1 MNDILSAMVQQ
12 WNATMLMNVLKEPFL
27 FLDPNLRMDFNLM
40 KITEES
46 LKLFKTLK
54 SGLLIIEINFKL
66 VQVVETDNQN
76 YALIVTCLN
85 VTETQVGSQFF
96 SKIPRYLMCNLNG
109 NSNKRYEYFSILY
122 RDTKCFASS
131 EQDEKILNVLN
142 DLGLRIVV
150 ENFETGQTCILN
162 YS

>member
-12 WNATMLMNVLKEPFL
+12 WNATMLMNVLKEPSL
-27 FLDPNLRMDFNLM
+27 FLDPNLRMDLNLM

-54 SGLLIIEINFKL
+54 SRLLIIEINFKL
-66 VQVVETDNQN
+66 VQVVETDNEN

-85 VTETQVGSQFF
+85 VTETQVGFQDFTEF
-96 SKIPRYLMCNLNG
+96 PKYFVQLVNG
-109 NSNKRYEYFSILY
+109 NPTKRYEYFSILY

-142 DLGLRIVV
+142 GLGLRVV
-150 ENFETGQTCILN
+150 AENFDIG
-162 YS
+162 